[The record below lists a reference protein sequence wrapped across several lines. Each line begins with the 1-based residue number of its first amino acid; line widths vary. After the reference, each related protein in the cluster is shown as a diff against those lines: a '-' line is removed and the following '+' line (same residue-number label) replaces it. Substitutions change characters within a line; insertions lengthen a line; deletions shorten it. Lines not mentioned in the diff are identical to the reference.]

1 MNNIKVLLFDDNIR
15 IRESLS
21 ILFNATGGFE
31 FCGAYADN
39 MQVVELVELHQ
50 PNVVLMDIDLPGI
63 NGIEAVRRIR
73 KTNTELPILML
84 TVFDDDEKIFGAIC
98 AGASGYMLK
107 NKSLDQLI
115 DAVREVSLG
124 GAPMTPSIAKRV
136 LELFQKQNKFET
148 ADDFNL
154 SPREKDVLGHLVK
167 GNCYKMIADEL
178 QIGYDTVHSHIK
190 KIYKKLH
197 VNSMTEAVAK
207 ALKNRLT

>member
-21 ILFNATGGFE
+21 ILFNATRGFE
-31 FCGAYADN
+31 FCGAYPDN
-39 MQVVELVELHQ
+39 TQVVELVELHQ

-63 NGIEAVRRIR
+63 NGIDAVKLIR
-73 KTNTELPILML
+73 KNDLELPILML
-84 TVFDDDEKIFGAIC
+84 TVFDDDQKIFDAIC
-98 AGASGYMLK
+98 AGASGYLLK

-115 DAVREVSLG
+115 EAVKEVSLG
-124 GAPMTPSIAKRV
+124 GAPMSPSIAKRV

-154 SPREKDVLGHLVK
+154 SPREKDVLAYLVK
-167 GNCYKMIADEL
+167 GSSYKMIADEL
-178 QIGYDTVHSHIK
+178 QIGYDTVHTHIK

-207 ALKNRLT
+207 ALKNKLT

>member
-167 GNCYKMIADEL
+167 GNSYKMIADEL
-178 QIGYDTVHSHIK
+178 QIGYDTVHSHIR
-190 KIYKKLH
+190 
-197 VNSMTEAVAK
+197 NCM
-207 ALKNRLT
+207 